1 MLCSKVKY
9 IAGPMRGRLREF
21 KQMHVYIGPAA
32 HNSSTVGTLPFVT
45 AWQWICLIRFI
56 IKYMK
61 LLFKNYYPQM
71 TNTI

>member
-56 IKYMK
+56 IKYKK
-61 LLFKNYYPQM
+61 LLLKI
-71 TNTI
+71 TTLR